1 MSKTI
6 LSVGIELATDDVGEA
21 TFYSK
26 ISLLDWDII
35 LFRPDIS
42 SLNDYRSQYKGKT
55 SLDEN
60 SSFHL
65 KENCEHW
72 RREIKQVIEAGKTVV
87 VFLPPLQQVY
97 VDTGERTFSGTGRN
111 QKTTRMVAE
120 YSNYQCLPFELK
132 PINTTGSS
140 IKLPASQAELLGPY
154 WTEFGDISEY
164 KVILTGDV
172 AIPCLQTQA
181 GDKTVGSI
189 IRSKNSAGSLLLLP
203 DIDFCPDHFVKM
215 DGKKQVWTDEACQFA
230 PRLLSAIVSIDKT
243 LRNTGEI
250 TPEPAWA
257 ANHDFVLQREQ
268 RLRIELLEAEQ
279 KVEEAQKHKEKL
291 LENLQSAGRLRALL
305 YEKGKPLENAI
316 IEALQILG
324 FNAAPY
330 KDASSEFDVVFESS
344 EGRLIGEAEGKDTKA
359 INVDKLRQLAMNINE
374 DLQRDEI
381 SVSAKGVLFGN
392 GYRLQPVSERGAQFT
407 EKCISAARTSSTALV
422 ATADLF
428 KVARYLS
435 DHNDL
440 SFATAC
446 REALLNAVGPES
458 FPQLPSIDQSH
469 NVETKEK

>member
-1 MSKTI
+1 MSKKI
-6 LSVGIELATDDVGEA
+6 LSIGVELATDDVAEEQFH
-21 TFYSK
+21 TK
-26 ISLLDWDII
+26 VSLLDWDIV

-42 SLNDYRSQYKGKT
+42 YFNHSLSQYQGKP
-55 SLDEN
+55 SLDEG
-60 SSFHL
+60 SSFRL

-72 RREIKQVIEAGKTVV
+72 RREIKQAVEAGKTVV
-87 VFLPPLQQVY
+87 VFLPPLQEVY
-97 VDTGERTFSGTGRN
+97 VDTGTRTFSGAGRN
-111 QKTTRMVAE
+111 QKTTRIVAL
-120 YSNYQCLPFELK
+120 YSNYECFPVELK
-132 PINTTGSS
+132 PINTTGSA
-140 IKLPASQAELLGPY
+140 IRLAARHAEFLSSY
-154 WTEFGDISEY
+154 WTDFNSISEY
-164 KVILTGDV
+164 KVILNGENV
-172 AIPCLQTQA
+172 PPCLLTQT
-181 GDKTVGSI
+181 GDKTVGAV

-230 PRLLSAIVSIDKT
+230 LRLLSAIISIDRT
-243 LRNTGEI
+243 LHNTGEV

-257 ANHDFVLQREQ
+257 ANHDFILGREQ

-279 KVEEAQKHKEKL
+279 KVEQAQKHKEKL

-316 IEALQILG
+316 IDALQILG

-359 INVDKLRQLAMNINE
+359 VNVDKLRQLAMNINE
-374 DLQRDEI
+374 DLQREEI

-392 GYRLQPVSERGAQFT
+392 GYRLQAISDRGSQFT

-428 KVARYLS
+428 KVAHYLS

-440 SFATAC
+440 NFATAC
-446 REALLNAVGPES
+446 REALLIAVGPES
-458 FPQLPSIDQSH
+458 FPQLPNTDQSH